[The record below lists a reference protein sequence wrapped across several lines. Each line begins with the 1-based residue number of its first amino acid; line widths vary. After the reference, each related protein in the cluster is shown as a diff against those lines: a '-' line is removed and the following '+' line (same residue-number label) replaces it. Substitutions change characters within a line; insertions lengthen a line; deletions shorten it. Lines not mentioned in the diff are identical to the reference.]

1 MKLSIVISARS
12 EFPAI
17 IFTVHSILND
27 LETFLTPKD
36 FEIIIVNNC
45 SDDRDPVHTALKGTT
60 EFLSA
65 RGAYHNGIIK
75 ILYDP
80 IAGNVSARNKGAAI
94 AKGNYLFF
102 SDAHMSYSFGF
113 FKRMIET
120 IDETDGIVHATYSWM
135 GAYPHTREGT
145 QYSWKLGEEFKGCVD
160 EETEILTIEGWKR
173 WNEVSMASKFVTVN
187 TKTKLIEFQKP
198 RDLVIKKYNGDMIK
212 INGRSYNALLTPNH
226 RCLYQSEWNHRNNR
240 QDNWD
245 IKLAE
250 ELKSSDYLPQFS
262 LGYYKKKKV
271 YSDELVELIGW
282 IIAEG
287 SFNKEYKFIY
297 RGYKQLAKSH
307 IRITQY
313 ISKNRKQI
321 EYLLKKLKFRYCLVG
336 KIKKDF
342 KIYPKESEQIFKIL
356 PKKELTFKFIN
367 ELTNA
372 QLKILHA
379 TLVKADGIDSLT
391 NKNFIQVNNTTL
403 DAFQFLCVLI
413 GKISR
418 KYFKTVESYKG
429 NHFGKKDIGII
440 SVKDNKYTHH
450 FKLEKIK
457 YKGIIWCPDLKNGTI
472 FIRRNGYVMLTGNTW
487 NPYIAGDGKNW
498 FYIPGCGHCILG
510 MKRQQFLDFKGYPDW
525 LRCYGGGEMF
535 LDSKW
540 WMFGKPVVCEPRAHC
555 YHLSAGRGYSYVH
568 DDYIHN
574 VFHSSLVLGADM
586 WAERT
591 KLNYLR
597 KNRPEVIERLW
608 KEAEQEAQEQ
618 RKFIEEKR
626 VMTFNDMIKDQPWDK
641 LNDEKF
647 GSHNSG
653 MLIYNKTWVEEL
665 KKTPEVYELWLDSEL
680 QKSLSDFI
688 DKNLKQFCY
697 KEN

>member
-45 SDDRDPVHTALKGTT
+45 SDDRDPIHTALKGTT

-94 AKGNYLFF
+94 AKGDYLFF

-135 GAYPHTREGT
+135 GAYPHAREGT
-145 QYSWKLGEEFKGCVD
+145 QYSWKLGEEFKG
-160 EETEILTIEGWKR
+160 
-173 WNEVSMASKFVTVN
+173 
-187 TKTKLIEFQKP
+187 
-198 RDLVIKKYNGDMIK
+198 
-212 INGRSYNALLTPNH
+212 
-226 RCLYQSEWNHRNNR
+226 
-240 QDNWD
+240 
-245 IKLAE
+245 
-250 ELKSSDYLPQFS
+250 
-262 LGYYKKKKV
+262 
-271 YSDELVELIGW
+271 
-282 IIAEG
+282 
-287 SFNKEYKFIY
+287 
-297 RGYKQLAKSH
+297 
-307 IRITQY
+307 
-313 ISKNRKQI
+313 
-321 EYLLKKLKFRYCLVG
+321 
-336 KIKKDF
+336 
-342 KIYPKESEQIFKIL
+342 
-356 PKKELTFKFIN
+356 
-367 ELTNA
+367 
-372 QLKILHA
+372 
-379 TLVKADGIDSLT
+379 
-391 NKNFIQVNNTTL
+391 
-403 DAFQFLCVLI
+403 
-413 GKISR
+413 
-418 KYFKTVESYKG
+418 
-429 NHFGKKDIGII
+429 
-440 SVKDNKYTHH
+440 
-450 FKLEKIK
+450 
-457 YKGIIWCPDLKNGTI
+457 
-472 FIRRNGYVMLTGNTW
+472 TW
-487 NPYIAGDGKNW
+487 NSYIAGNGKNW